1 MGTMQAFP
9 EEKKPQESTVKE
21 QNTQTALIIE
31 NNHFMMK
38 IFNSK
43 EWGTVKYQKYLS
55 IFFGGLIKYVLL
67 SCPHDMRL
75 ETGKQRKAI
84 AAPAGLQNSRGSGLV
99 FFCTVVSVLS

>member
-9 EEKKPQESTVKE
+9 EEKKTQESTVKE

-43 EWGTVKYQKYLS
+43 E
-55 IFFGGLIKYVLL
+55 
-67 SCPHDMRL
+67 
-75 ETGKQRKAI
+75 
-84 AAPAGLQNSRGSGLV
+84 
-99 FFCTVVSVLS
+99 